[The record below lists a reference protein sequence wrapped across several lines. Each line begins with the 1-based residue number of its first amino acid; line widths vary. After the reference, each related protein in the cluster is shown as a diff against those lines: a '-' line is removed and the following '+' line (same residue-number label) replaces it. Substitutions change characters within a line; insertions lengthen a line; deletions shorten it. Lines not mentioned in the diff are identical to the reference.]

1 VRLVSGGLGLL
12 AHQGGADEGLST
24 VLFLGAGL
32 LAWIGAAR
40 LRGTGFP
47 RVPKAMAW
55 GAAGMAPVVLAAA
68 FILPARLFP
77 GPSAIRPSTSAK
89 VSIVRPAEGAVFPV
103 GPAEVTVQVKLQGGK
118 LTSTTS
124 TRLIPN
130 EGHLHVYLDGALIS
144 MTQGLTQRL
153 EVWPGAHVVRVDF
166 VATDHGLFNPPVT
179 AEVDFSVQ
187 GA

>member
-1 VRLVSGGLGLL
+1 VNPVLTGQLL

-24 VLFLGAGL
+24 ALFLGAGL

-55 GAAGMAPVVLAAA
+55 VAAATAPLVLAAG

-77 GPSAIRPSTSAK
+77 GPSAIRPSTSAT
-89 VSIVRPAEGAVFPV
+89 VSIVRPTEGAVFPA
-103 GPAEVTVQVKLQGGK
+103 GPTGVTVQVKLEGGK

-144 MTQGLTQRL
+144 MTQGLKQRV
-153 EVWPGAHVVRVDF
+153 EVDSGAHVVRVDF
-166 VATDHGLFNPPVT
+166 VATDHGLFNPPVS
-179 AEVDFSVQ
+179 AEVAFSV
-187 GA
+187 A

>member
-1 VRLVSGGLGLL
+1 MAGGLEYL

-24 VLFLGAGL
+24 ALFLGAGL
-32 LAWIGAAR
+32 LAWIGTAR

-47 RVPKAMAW
+47 RVPRAIAW
-55 GAAGMAPVVLAAA
+55 VAAAMAPVVLAAG

-77 GPSAIRPSTSAK
+77 GPSAIRPSTVAT
-89 VSIVRPAEGAVFPV
+89 VSIVRPKEGAVFPA
-103 GPAEVTVQVKLQGGK
+103 GPTEVTIQVKLEGGK

-153 EVWPGAHVVRVDF
+153 EVGPGAHVVRVDF
-166 VATDHGLFNPPVT
+166 VATDHGPFNPPVS
-179 AEVDFSVQ
+179 AEVDFSV
-187 GA
+187 A

>member
-1 VRLVSGGLGLL
+1 MTGSVALL

-24 VLFLGAGL
+24 ALFLGAGL

-55 GAAGMAPVVLAAA
+55 VAAGMAPVVLAAG
-68 FILPARLFP
+68 FVLPARLFP
-77 GPSAIRPSTSAK
+77 GPSAVRPATSAT
-89 VSIVRPAEGAVFPV
+89 VSIVRPAEGAVFPA
-103 GPAEVTVQVKLQGGK
+103 GPTEVTVQVKLEGGR

-153 EVWPGAHVVRVDF
+153 EVLPGAHVVRVDF

-179 AEVDFSVQ
+179 AEVDFSV
-187 GA
+187 A